1 MLLTILS
8 DTHVSTAKRSRAR
21 DLPARVWDSIKE
33 SDAVIH
39 AGDVVEAFLLEEI
52 AKIVPVHAVLG
63 NNDLGLKLPDSLEL
77 EFEEIKLAVLHDAGP
92 RKGRP
97 ERLKKQFP
105 QAQVVVYGHS
115 HIPDLQTF
123 EDLLIMNPGSCT
135 DRRREPKFSFG
146 RLAVEGSSV
155 RPYIVRF

>member
-1 MLLTILS
+1 MLLTILA
-8 DTHVSTAKRSRAR
+8 DTHVTTAKRSRAQ
-21 DLPARVWDSIKE
+21 DLPAIVWDSIKE

-39 AGDVVEAFLLEEI
+39 AGDVVEAYLLEAI

-63 NNDLGLKLPDSLEL
+63 NNDTGLTLPERLEL
-77 EFEEIKLAVLHDAGP
+77 QFEQVKLAVLHESGP

-97 ERLKKQFP
+97 ERLRKQFP
-105 QAQVVVYGHS
+105 DAQVVVYGHS

-123 EDLLIMNPGSCT
+123 EGLLIMNPGSCT

-146 RLAVEGSSV
+146 RLAIEGASI